1 MSFNKPIQKIEEE
14 EPILPEIV
22 LGSGME
28 NNEKSVIQ
36 QHSETLFVKSL
47 KDRIIW
53 VDLEIDTQRAYI
65 APTILDIEKQIIDWN
80 REDAGKP
87 AEERKPIKLLLYC
100 FGGDLDATLSLVSV
114 MNISKTPVYTYN
126 MGVAYSGGF
135 LLLVNGHKRFA
146 LPYSTGLFHEGS
158 ADFQGNAEEIRSTQ
172 SNYERLL
179 KLIKE
184 NISSHTKIDI
194 KTLNKYKNKEWY
206 ISATQLLEYG
216 VVDEIISDVDKIF
229 C

>member
-1 MSFNKPIQKIEEE
+1 MSKNSKNEVEETV
-14 EPILPEIV
+14 LPEII

-36 QHSETLFVKSL
+36 QHSETLFVSSL

-65 APTILDIEKQIIDWN
+65 APTILDIEKQIIEWN

-87 AEERKPIKLLLYC
+87 VEERKPIKLLLYC

-135 LLLVNGHKRFA
+135 LILINGHKRFA

-158 ADFQGNAEEIRSTQ
+158 AGFEGSAEEIRSTQ

-184 NISSHTKIDI
+184 NISSRSNINV

-206 ISATQLLEYG
+206 ISAKELLEYG